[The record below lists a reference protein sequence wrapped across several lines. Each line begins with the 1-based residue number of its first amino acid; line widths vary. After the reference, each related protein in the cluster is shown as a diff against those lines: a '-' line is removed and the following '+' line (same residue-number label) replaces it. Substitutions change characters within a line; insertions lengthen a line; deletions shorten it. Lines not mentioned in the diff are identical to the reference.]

1 MYLISKKTW
10 FIAESPESSFSHSL
24 PLPRPS
30 PSSHLC
36 HHDQYSKYLQW
47 LQKSPYALLEG
58 FPSPGS
64 IRSSVSADSVCPGSR
79 EKMMGMGLDQTHLPC
94 LALRLSISASSELL
108 LKQGQTLMTIHL
120 IMTIHRASFFT
131 VFLLLPPLST
141 NPFYS
146 FCYIPGARQEYFG
159 SPYHQWSGIYRL
171 VLAQAIFFQNNLS
184 ILLLA
189 LPFILSLYG
198 DTL

>member
-1 MYLISKKTW
+1 MGFLHTRHCAQSFCAWSLWILTATLLLVVLGLFCRWGNWDLKKVLNDSMYLISKKTW

-120 IMTIHRASFFT
+120 
-131 VFLLLPPLST
+131 
-141 NPFYS
+141 
-146 FCYIPGARQEYFG
+146 C
-159 SPYHQWSGIYRL
+159 
-171 VLAQAIFFQNNLS
+171 
-184 ILLLA
+184 
-189 LPFILSLYG
+189 
-198 DTL
+198 